1 MNESVLAKIRKIL
14 AKAEGTDNEHEAQAF
29 LNKAQELM
37 AYHHV
42 HASDLKEDNANEMV
56 QVKVVVGKKRAV
68 GNIDKV
74 SLFCTLCDLNG
85 CKGYRMPGRWD
96 DELQCSVDYAAGVG
110 RRSDME
116 LVEEL
121 FTHLLMQIER
131 DVQHAVK
138 YEKPE
143 WDSAKTYRSNFMQ
156 SWVRTVSNRLEEQHA
171 KLETKIRVETS
182 DSLSLVLADK
192 RVMSERAL
200 KEQFGVRLVTSTR
213 MSANYSASGRAAGSA
228 SGRRADLSGGRTKRV
243 GGRGALNQ

>member
-1 MNESVLAKIRKIL
+1 MNETILSKIRKIL

-42 HASDLKEDNANEMV
+42 HVSDLKEDNADEMV
-56 QVKVVVGKKRAV
+56 QRKIVVGKGRAV

-85 CKGYRMPGRWD
+85 CKGYRMPGYYD
-96 DELQCSVDYAAGVG
+96 DELQCIVDYAGGVG

-116 LVEEL
+116 LVEEF
-121 FTHLLMQIER
+121 FTHLLMQLER

-138 YEKPE
+138 YERPE

-156 SWVRTVSNRLEEQHA
+156 SWVRTVGNRLEEQHV
-171 KLETKIRVETS
+171 KLETKINIETS

-192 RVMSERAL
+192 KVQAEKAL
-200 KEQFGVRLVTSTR
+200 DEQFGVRLRTSTR
-213 MSANYSASGRAAGSA
+213 VSANYSAAGRSAGSA
-228 SGRRADLSGGRTKRV
+228 SGRRADLSGGRTRRV